1 METGKIMKM
10 RRELETILAAVATC
24 AAVAAGNGR
33 PEESV
38 ECPVSANMRGHE
50 NTEWSIYY
58 GYHLTDQNRHLPR
71 VLLVGDSIC
80 NGYQRGVAQILEG
93 KMNVSY
99 WVSSYCVTSPG
110 YLKRLE
116 LCLDEAKY
124 DVVHFNNGLHSLGTP
139 TDDWAKGLEA
149 ALRLIREKQPS
160 ARIVWTTSTPL
171 KDAKRT
177 EKARALNAAAADVVK
192 RLGGIATDDLF
203 ALLDPLDREQN
214 WSDTYHHKAPVCK
227 KEAEQVAA
235 SVMAR

>member
-1 METGKIMKM
+1 M
-10 RRELETILAAVATC
+10 RIRSGTILVAAVAATC
-24 AAVAAGNGR
+24 AAMAAGNGR

-58 GYHLTDQNRHLPR
+58 GYHLTDQNRDLPR

-80 NGYQRGVAQILEG
+80 NGYQRSVAQILEG

-139 TDDWAKGLEA
+139 TEDWAKGLEA

-160 ARIVWTTSTPL
+160 ARIIWTTSTPL

-177 EKARALNAAAADVVK
+177 AKARALNAAAADVVK
-192 RLGGIATDDLF
+192 RLGGIETNDLF
-203 ALLDPLDREQN
+203 TLLDPLDREQN
-214 WSDTYHHKAPVCK
+214 WSDTYHHKPPVRAQ
-227 KEAEQVAA
+227 EAEQVAA
-235 SVMAR
+235 AVMAR